1 MSEVEPIYRLS
12 GSLKVKS
19 YMVTTWLSV
28 ETALDILYNCGT
40 ESVGAAPSLLI
51 LIFNITRK
59 LVISEFT
66 YLA

>member
-1 MSEVEPIYRLS
+1 
-12 GSLKVKS
+12 
-19 YMVTTWLSV
+19 MVTTWLSV
-28 ETALDILYNCGT
+28 ETALDILYNFST
-40 ESVGAAPSLLI
+40 ESVAAAPSLLI